1 MPPQSEKSGGD
12 KLKLIE
18 VGRGIAALAVVIF
31 HANASSRHIGG
42 PSFSWLGLFEHGVDF
57 FFVISGFI
65 IYVAHADGPRGGAA
79 TREYLRRR
87 ALRIL
92 PTLWL
97 IVAGWALLRS
107 LVGEVPDAATFLR
120 SMLPYPSLEPTLPLV
135 VWTLRFEL
143 LFYAV
148 FAVFIFRPRYG
159 IIVFT
164 MWTLA
169 VIGQM
174 ALVLFG
180 QGLAGQASFFL
191 SAYVLD
197 FMVGMGI
204 AFLYR
209 RFAFRSSCYPLLIAL
224 CLLALSLY
232 LLRQSGAVRLSFADY
247 SSLPA
252 VFGTLALGV
261 LFAFVVYGLLA
272 AEKAIAPPAW
282 MVRLGGMSYAL
293 YLIHTPVNSVVQH
306 ALPFLPAELLRWGA
320 GHLLLVVAGVVAAAI
335 FHDWVERPL
344 ARRLNRL
351 TVPRREVV
359 PR

>member
-1 MPPQSEKSGGD
+1 MPSHSEISGGD

-42 PSFSWLGLFEHGVDF
+42 PFYSGLGVFEHGVDF

-87 ALRIL
+87 ALRIF

-97 IVAGWALLRS
+97 IVAGWALLRT
-107 LVGEVPDAATFLR
+107 LAGEAPDAATFWR

-148 FAVFIFRPRYG
+148 FAIFMFRPRYG
-159 IIVFT
+159 MIVFT
-164 MWTLA
+164 MWSLV

-174 ALVLFG
+174 GLIFFG
-180 QGLAGQASFFL
+180 QGLPGHVSFFL

-197 FMVGMGI
+197 FMIGMGI

-209 RFAFRSSCYPLLIAL
+209 NFAFRTSYYPLLIAL

-232 LLRQSGAVRLSFADY
+232 LLRQSGTARLSFADY
-247 SSLPA
+247 TSSPA
-252 VFGTLALGV
+252 VFSTLALGL

-272 AEKAIAPPAW
+272 AEKALVPPVW

-293 YLIHTPVNSVVQH
+293 YLIHTPVNALVQH
-306 ALPFLPAELLRWGA
+306 ALPLFPVEWLRWGA
-320 GHLLLVVAGVVAAAI
+320 GHMLLIGAGVLAAAV

-351 TVPRREVV
+351 TAPRGEAR
-359 PR
+359 PL